1 MLVYGDALARVEHP
15 VAASAEPGFWNI
27 GEVSVRTDEVWS
39 KALDY
44 GFDFSNLGR
53 GGRIRD
59 RRHILGGLGALIV
72 GEGCIGPKKIF
83 TAIFCCFGCGSLGA
97 RRVTGT
103 KTTDDYRASRDRI
116 RGPWIWISEWEESLR
131 SLYARAHRQTLGVH
145 YSVQEFYRGEVKVVI
160 GMGGW
165 SLVLAGPHS
174 HRTLLGYVNCAK
186 DG

>member
-1 MLVYGDALARVEHP
+1 VTTRAEVEFGD
-15 VAASAEPGFWNI
+15 
-27 GEVSVRTDEVWS
+27 GEVRKVGAKCVDC
-39 KALDY
+39 
-44 GFDFSNLGR
+44 GFDFLELGR
-53 GGRIRD
+53 GWRSGIVYKGRSIGD
-59 RRHILGGLGALIV
+59 RRQILGGLDALIV
-72 GEGCIGPKKIF
+72 GEGCIGRKKIF

-103 KTTDDYRASRDRI
+103 KATDDYRASRDRI